1 MSNVMFNICQQ
12 RLQNQINH
20 VPGPR
25 NELQPS
31 PYELGFTQTQL
42 DMRRKVE
49 ILEYKATRQNTKTNN
64 FTRSQKWSQF
74 IRNGSGASQ
83 SVLNQI
89 ANNQRPIDELC
100 PNDRFI
106 PKPTYYSDV
115 PGPIIDLVYD
125 PNVPLYKYQENTEA
139 LGISEVETIV
149 LETNP

>member
-31 PYELGFTQTQL
+31 PSPYEQGFTQSQL

-49 ILEYKATRQNTKTNN
+49 ILEYKASRQNTKTNS

-74 IRNGSGASQ
+74 IRNGSGVSQ

-89 ANNQRPIDELC
+89 ANGGSPIEIC
-100 PNDRFI
+100 PNDKYI
-106 PKPTYYSDV
+106 PKPTYYSNV

-125 PNVPLYKYQENTEA
+125 PNVPLYKFQENTEA
-139 LGISEVETIV
+139 AGTTVV
-149 LETNP
+149 LEE